1 MNVRI
6 STQTEVVAGGRR
18 AASSQPRHATAGLL
32 LSLCLSKRPRP
43 HPPVSATRTIGAPQK
58 GLLFAPL
65 AARSRK
71 RKIVVSKPPI
81 EPPPRR
87 SL

>member
-58 GLLFAPL
+58 GLLFAPRP
-65 AARSRK
+65 ARSHK
-71 RKIVVSKPPI
+71 HKALEDKPQ
-81 EPPPRR
+81 PRR
-87 SL
+87 RED